1 MAGPVPAG
9 PDVAEGSAAG
19 AETGTAPLVDR
30 LIAFL
35 DAWVPKPAAWAFAL
49 RIWIAMMLALAA
61 AFWLQLDSASSAATC
76 VAILAQPK
84 RGQAISKAV
93 YRLLGT
99 LIGAVVSIVVVALF
113 GQDRVMLFLSF
124 TVWLGLCVFV
134 AQYLQD
140 TRAYGAMLSGY
151 TVAIIALGQID
162 DPQGAFDAAVSRV
175 AVIVLGIVAITFIN
189 DALASPSTW
198 RALLPQLRKAWDETR
213 AYARTSLAEGDLGAQ
228 RTAALIRTIAPMRA
242 DASAI
247 AGELDDGRF
256 RAAGA
261 RSCIAALYVMAASIR
276 TVAAAAAHLKNPSPA
291 VAEAMAICRRVAD
304 APDPESLDRDD
315 ARLRDLVDE
324 AVRDG
329 RRPVDE
335 VVMLQRALDFVC
347 AATFA
352 QDGIQAVA
360 DGHAPLRDASLPT
373 HRDFPVALRGA
384 LRVALGFAATAAIF
398 VALGLPQASFALVQV
413 AATAALSSTTPDP
426 KKFAT
431 GVVIGMTLAATFAGI
446 ARFVF
451 LDGVQGFPMLALVMA
466 PVIFLG
472 CFLSLNPKTFGIGFI
487 LIVFFPVLLGPSNP
501 QSYDA
506 QTFLLNAFL
515 VVVAAI
521 ILSIVVRLLIPVT
534 PAQQRVFALDSAR
547 RALADALVGE
557 GGDATTRTS
566 LNADRLFQ
574 FANYSSGSGAV
585 RRASLSH
592 AFALARLEA
601 AAARGHAE
609 LRRLRA
615 VTALRDAILRARAG
629 LAAGDDRAL
638 ETSAGDLI
646 RAASRQDRSVRLT
659 TARAASDLLTAAR
672 TIARHRTFLRRL
684 GVGAS

>member
-1 MAGPVPAG
+1 MAEAPA
-9 PDVAEGSAAG
+9 ASAADRR
-19 AETGTAPLVDR
+19 AEPFVDR
-30 LIAFL
+30 VVAFL

-99 LIGAVVSIVVVALF
+99 LIGAVVALVFMALF
-113 GQDRVMLFLSF
+113 GQDRVLLLLSF

-134 AQYLQD
+134 AQFLQD

-162 DPQGAFDAAVSRV
+162 EPQGTFDAAVSRV
-175 AVIVLGIVAITFIN
+175 AVIVLGIVVITFIN

-198 RALLPQLRKAWDETR
+198 RALLPQLREAWDETR
-213 AYARTSLAEGDLGAQ
+213 GYARETLAVGDLGAT
-228 RTAALIRTIAPMRA
+228 RTAALIRAIAPMRA

-247 AGELDDGRF
+247 AGELDDGRY

-261 RSCIAALYVMAASIR
+261 RSCIAALYVMAAAIR
-276 TVAAAAAHLKNPSPA
+276 SLGAAAAGLRNPSPA

-304 APDPESLDRDD
+304 APDPDALDRDD
-315 ARLRDLVDE
+315 ERLRDLID
-324 AVRDG
+324 AAIRDG
-329 RRPVDE
+329 TRPLDE
-335 VVMLQRALDFVC
+335 VVVLQRALDFVC

-352 QDGIQAVA
+352 QDGIRAVA
-360 DGHAPLRDASLPT
+360 DGHRPLRDAALPT
-373 HRDFPVALRGA
+373 HRDFPVAVRGA
-384 LRVALGFAATAAIF
+384 LRVALSFAVTAATF

-413 AATAALSSTTPDP
+413 AATAALSSVTPDP
-426 KKFAT
+426 KKFAN

-446 ARFVF
+446 ARFA
-451 LDGVQGFPMLALVMA
+451 LLNGVQGFPMLAMVMA
-466 PVIFLG
+466 PVIFFG

-487 LIVFFPVLLGPSNP
+487 VIVFFPVLLGPSNP

-506 QTFLLNAFL
+506 LTFLLNDFL
-515 VVVAAI
+515 VVVAAV
-521 ILSIVVRLLIPVT
+521 ILSIVVRLILPIA

-547 RALADALVGE
+547 RALADALVGQ

-585 RRASLSH
+585 RQANLHH

-601 AAARGHAE
+601 AAARAHAE
-609 LRRLRA
+609 LRRLWSIG
-615 VTALRDAILRARAG
+615 ALRGAIPRARDA
-629 LAAGDDRAL
+629 LAAGDDRGL
-638 ETSAGDLI
+638 ETAARELI
-646 RAASRQDRSVRLT
+646 RAASGQDRAVRLT
-659 TARAASDLLTAAR
+659 TARAASDLVTASR
-672 TIARHRTFLRRL
+672 TITRHRRFLHRL
-684 GVGAS
+684 DVALF

>member
-1 MAGPVPAG
+1 MAEA
-9 PDVAEGSAAG
+9 SAASTG
-19 AETGTAPLVDR
+19 AASGTRSDR
-30 LIAFL
+30 LLAFL
-35 DAWVPKPAAWAFAL
+35 DAWVPKPAAWAYAL

-84 RGQAISKAV
+84 RGQALSKAV

-113 GQDRVMLFLSF
+113 GQDRVLLFLSF

-162 DPQGAFDAAVSRV
+162 QPQGAFDAAVSRV

-198 RALLPQLRKAWDETR
+198 RALLPQLRKAWEGTR
-213 AYARTSLAEGDLGAQ
+213 AYARESLDRGDLGAT
-228 RTAALIRTIAPMRA
+228 RTAALIRMIAPMRA

-247 AGELDDGRF
+247 AGELDDGPF

-261 RSCIAALYVMAASIR
+261 RSCIAALYGMAASIR
-276 TVAAAAAHLKNPSPA
+276 TVAAAAACLRSPSPA
-291 VAEAMAICRRVAD
+291 VDEAMAICRRVAD
-304 APDPESLDRDD
+304 APDPDSLDRDD
-315 ARLRDLVDE
+315 ERLRELVD
-324 AVRDG
+324 AAIRDG
-329 RRPVDE
+329 RRPLDE
-335 VVMLQRALDFVC
+335 VVILQRALDFVC

-360 DGHAPLRDASLPT
+360 DGHEPLRDAKLPT

-384 LRVALGFAATAAIF
+384 LRVALGFAATAAAF

-413 AATAALSSTTPDP
+413 AATAALSSVAPDP
-426 KKFAT
+426 KKFAN
-431 GVVIGMTLAATFAGI
+431 GVVIGMILAATFAGL
-446 ARFVF
+446 ARFAF
-451 LDGVQGFPMLALVMA
+451 LNGVQGFPMLAMAMA
-466 PVIFLG
+466 PVIFFG

-501 QSYDA
+501 QTYDA

-574 FANYSSGSGAV
+574 FAGYSSGSGAV
-585 RRASLSH
+585 RRASLAH

-601 AAARGHAE
+601 AAARSHAE
-609 LRRLRA
+609 LRRLWP
-615 VTALRDAILRARAG
+615 VTALRDAIRQARSG
-629 LAAGDDRAL
+629 LAVADDRVL
-638 ETSAGDLI
+638 ETAARDLI
-646 RAASRQDRSVRLT
+646 RAASGEGRSVRLT
-659 TARAASDLLTAAR
+659 TARAASDLVTAAR
-672 TIARHRTFLRRL
+672 TVARYRKFLHRL
-684 GVGAS
+684 GVAAF

>member
-1 MAGPVPAG
+1 MA
-9 PDVAEGSAAG
+9 EISAAARRYRPFG
-19 AETGTAPLVDR
+19 AIVDR
-30 LIAFL
+30 VLAVL
-35 DAWVPKPAAWAFAL
+35 DDWVPRPAAWAFAF

-99 LIGAVVSIVVVALF
+99 LIGAAVSIVVMSLF
-113 GQDRVMLFLSF
+113 GQDRVLLLVSF
-124 TVWLGLCVFV
+124 TVWLGLCVFI

-162 DPQGAFDAAVSRV
+162 DPQGTFDAAVARV

-198 RALLPQLRKAWDETR
+198 RALLPQLRSAWEGTR
-213 AYARTSLAEGDLGAQ
+213 AYARETLTKGDLGAG

-261 RSCIAALYVMAASIR
+261 RSCIAALYVMAAAIR
-276 TVAAAAAHLKNPSPA
+276 AVAAASACLRDRSPA

-304 APDPESLDRDD
+304 VPDAETLDRDD
-315 ARLRDLVDE
+315 ERLRDLVDD
-324 AVRDG
+324 AIRDG
-329 RRPVDE
+329 ERPLDE
-335 VVMLQRALDFVC
+335 VVVLQRALDFVC

-352 QDGIQAVA
+352 QDGIRAVA
-360 DGHAPLRDASLPT
+360 AGHAPLRDARLPT
-373 HRDFPVALRGA
+373 HRDFPVALRSA
-384 LRVALGFAATAAIF
+384 FRVALGFAVTAAAF

-413 AATAALSSTTPDP
+413 AATGALASVNPDP
-426 KKFAT
+426 RKFAN
-431 GVVIGMTLAATFAGI
+431 GVVIGMCLAATLAGI
-446 ARFVF
+446 ARFAF
-451 LDGVQGFPMLALVMA
+451 LNGVQGFPMLAIVMA
-466 PVIFLG
+466 PVIFFG

-487 LIVFFPVLLGPSNP
+487 VIVFFPVLLGPSNP

-506 QTFLLNAFL
+506 LVFLLNAFL
-515 VVVAAI
+515 VVVAAV
-521 ILSIVVRLLIPVT
+521 ILSIVVRLLLPIT

-547 RALADALVGE
+547 WALADALVGE

-566 LNADRLFQ
+566 LNADRLYQ
-574 FANYSSGSGAV
+574 FAGYSSGSSAV

-601 AAARGHAE
+601 AAARAHAE
-609 LRRLRA
+609 LRRLWS
-615 VTALRDAILRARAG
+615 VTSLRNSIPRARAG

-638 ETSAGDLI
+638 EIAARDLI
-646 RAASRQDRSVRLT
+646 RGASRQERSVRLT
-659 TARAASDLLTAAR
+659 TARAASDLVTAAR
-672 TIARHRTFLRRL
+672 TIARHRRFLRRL
-684 GVGAS
+684 EVALF

>member
-1 MAGPVPAG
+1 MAEVSAHAG
-9 PDVAEGSAAG
+9 SPRQAAIG
-19 AETGTAPLVDR
+19 DR
-30 LIAFL
+30 LIGFL

-84 RGQAISKAV
+84 RGQAISKGV

-99 LIGAVVSIVVVALF
+99 LIGAAVSILFMALF
-113 GQDRVMLFLSF
+113 GQDRVLLLLAF
-124 TVWLGLCVFV
+124 TVWLGLCVFT

-151 TVAIIALGQID
+151 TVAIVALGQID
-162 DPQGAFDAAVSRV
+162 EPQGTFDAAVSRV
-175 AVIVLGIVAITFIN
+175 AVIVLGIIVITFIN

-198 RALLPQLRKAWDETR
+198 RTLLPQLRKAWDDTR
-213 AYARTSLAEGDLGAQ
+213 AYARETLSDGDLGAS

-247 AGELDDGRF
+247 AGELDDGPW

-261 RSCIAALYVMAASIR
+261 RSCIAALYVLAAAVR
-276 TVAAAAAHLKNPSPA
+276 AVAAASACLRTRSPA
-291 VAEAMAICRRVAD
+291 VEEALAICRRVAED
-304 APDPESLDRDD
+304 PDPETLQRDD
-315 ARLRDLVDE
+315 ARLRDLMD
-324 AVRDG
+324 AAIRDG
-329 RRPVDE
+329 KRPLDE
-335 VVMLQRALDFVC
+335 VVVLQRALDVAC

-360 DGHAPLRDASLPT
+360 DGHRPLRDARLPT

-384 LRVALGFAATAAIF
+384 LRVAIGFAITAAAF

-413 AATAALSSTTPDP
+413 ASTAALSSVTPDP
-426 KKFAT
+426 KKFAN

-451 LDGVQGFPMLALVMA
+451 LDGVQGFPMLAIVMA

-487 LIVFFPVLLGPSNP
+487 VIVFFPVLLGPSNP

-506 QTFLLNAFL
+506 QSFLLNAFL
-515 VVVAAI
+515 VVIAAI
-521 ILSIVVRLLIPVT
+521 VLSIVVRLLLPVT
-534 PAQQRVFALDSAR
+534 PERQRVYALDSAQR
-547 RALADALVGE
+547 SLADALVGE

-574 FANYSSGSGAV
+574 FAGYSSGSGAV

-601 AAARGHAE
+601 SAARAHAE
-609 LRRLRA
+609 LRRLWSVEPSRA
-615 VTALRDAILRARAG
+615 AIQRARAG
-629 LAAGDDRAL
+629 LATGDDRAL
-638 ETSAGDLI
+638 ESAARDLI
-646 RAASRQDRSVRLT
+646 RAASQEDRVLRLT
-659 TARAASDLLTAAR
+659 TARAASDLVTAAR
-672 TIARHRTFLRRL
+672 TIARHRRVLRRL
-684 GVGAS
+684 DIALF

>member
-1 MAGPVPAG
+1 MAEVSASGTGPKSDAFI
-9 PDVAEGSAAG
+9 
-19 AETGTAPLVDR
+19 DR
-30 LIAFL
+30 LIAVL
-35 DAWVPKPAAWAFAL
+35 DAWVPKPAAWAFAS

-113 GQDRVMLFLSF
+113 GQDRVLLFVSVA
-124 TVWLGLCVFV
+124 VWLGLCVFV

-151 TVAIIALGQID
+151 TVAIIALGQIS
-162 DPQGAFDAAVSRV
+162 DPQGVFDAAVSRV

-198 RALLPQLRKAWDETR
+198 RALLPQLRKAWDGTR
-213 AYARTSLAEGDLGAQ
+213 AYAHESLAQGDLGAA

-247 AGELDDGRF
+247 AGELDDGPA

-276 TVAAAAAHLKNPSPA
+276 TVAAAAACLRDPSPA

-304 APDPESLDRDD
+304 APDPDSLDRDD
-315 ARLRDLVDE
+315 ERMRDLVD
-324 AVRDG
+324 AAIRDG
-329 RRPVDE
+329 RRPLDE
-335 VVMLQRALDFVC
+335 VVVLQRALDFVC

-352 QDGIQAVA
+352 QDGIRAVA
-360 DGHAPLRDASLPT
+360 DGHEPLRDARLPT

-384 LRVALGFAATAAIF
+384 LRVAVGFAATAATF

-413 AATAALSSTTPDP
+413 AATAALSSVTPDP
-426 KKFAT
+426 KKFAN
-431 GVVIGMTLAATFAGI
+431 GVVIGMILAATFAGV
-446 ARFVF
+446 ARFAF
-451 LDGVQGFPMLALVMA
+451 LNGVQGFPMLAMVMA

-501 QSYDA
+501 QTYDA

-521 ILSIVVRLLIPVT
+521 ILSIVVRLVIPVT

-566 LNADRLFQ
+566 LNADRLSQ
-574 FANYSSGSGAV
+574 FAGYSSGSGAV

-601 AAARGHAE
+601 AAARSHAE
-609 LRRLRA
+609 LRRLWS
-615 VTALRDAILRARAG
+615 VTALQDAIRRARSG
-629 LAAGDDRAL
+629 LAAADDRTL
-638 ETSAGDLI
+638 ETAARDLI
-646 RAASRQDRSVRLT
+646 RAASGQGRSVRLT
-659 TARAASDLLTAAR
+659 TARAASDLITAAR
-672 TIARHRTFLRRL
+672 TVARYRKFLHRL
-684 GVGAS
+684 GIAVF

>member
-1 MAGPVPAG
+1 MAEAV
-9 PDVAEGSAAG
+9 SAQAQVSI
-19 AETGTAPLVDR
+19 LDR
-30 LIAFL
+30 VIAIL

-49 RIWIAMMLALAA
+49 RIWLAMMVALAL

-99 LIGAVVSIVVVALF
+99 LVGAVVSILVMALF
-113 GQDRVMLFLSF
+113 GQDRVLLLLSF

-162 DPQGAFDAAVSRV
+162 EPQGTFDAAVSRV
-175 AVIVLGIVAITFIN
+175 AVIVLGIVVITFIN

-198 RALLPQLRKAWDETR
+198 RSLLPQLRTAWDGTR
-213 AYARTSLAEGDLGAQ
+213 SYARETLTAGDLGPA

-247 AGELDDGRF
+247 AGELDDGPL

-261 RSCIAALYVMAASIR
+261 RSCIAALYVMAAAIR
-276 TVAAAAAHLKNPSPA
+276 AVAAAAACLRSPSPA

-304 APDPESLDRDD
+304 APDAEALDRDD
-315 ARLRDLVDE
+315 ERLRDLVE
-324 AVRDG
+324 VAIRDG
-329 RRPVDE
+329 HRPLDE
-335 VVMLQRALDFVC
+335 VVVLQRAMDFVC

-352 QDGIQAVA
+352 QDGIRAVA
-360 DGHAPLRDASLPT
+360 DGHRPLRDARLPT

-384 LRVALGFAATAAIF
+384 LRVAIAFAVTAATF
-398 VALGLPQASFALVQV
+398 LALGLPQATFALVQV
-413 AATAALSSTTPDP
+413 AATAALSSVTPDP
-426 KKFAT
+426 KKFAN
-431 GVVIGMTLAATFAGI
+431 GVVIGMCLAATFAGI
-446 ARFVF
+446 ARFAF
-451 LDGVQGFPMLALVMA
+451 LNGVQGFPMLAMVMA
-466 PVIFLG
+466 PVIFFG

-487 LIVFFPVLLGPSNP
+487 VIVFFPVLLGPANP

-506 QTFLLNAFL
+506 QSFLLNAFL
-515 VVVAAI
+515 VVVSAI
-521 ILSIVVRLLIPVT
+521 ILSIVVRLVLPIT

-547 RALADALVGE
+547 RDLADALVGE

-566 LNADRLFQ
+566 LNADRVFQ
-574 FANYSSGSGAV
+574 FAAYSSASGAV
-585 RRASLSH
+585 RRADLSH
-592 AFALARLEA
+592 ALALARLEA
-601 AAARGHAE
+601 AAARAHAE
-609 LRRLRA
+609 LRRLWP
-615 VTALRDAILRARAG
+615 VPGLRDAILRARTG

-638 ETSAGDLI
+638 ERAARDMI
-646 RAASRQDRSVRLT
+646 RAASAQDRTVRLT
-659 TARAASDLLTAAR
+659 TARAASDLITASR
-672 TIARHRTFLRRL
+672 TIARYRRFLQRL
-684 GVGAS
+684 GIALF

>member
-1 MAGPVPAG
+1 MA
-9 PDVAEGSAAG
+9 EAAG
-19 AETGTAPLVDR
+19 AARASGSILDR
-30 LIAFL
+30 LVAVL
-35 DAWVPKPAAWAFAL
+35 DAWVPGPAAWAFAL
-49 RIWIAMMLALAA
+49 RIWSAMMLALAA
-61 AFWLQLDSASSAATC
+61 AFWLQLDSAASAATC

-99 LIGAVVSIVVVALF
+99 LIGAAVSILLMALF
-113 GQDRVMLFLSF
+113 GQDRVLLLVSF

-162 DPQGAFDAAVSRV
+162 APQGTFDAAVSRV

-198 RALLPQLRKAWDETR
+198 RALLPQLREAWDRTLS
-213 AYARTSLAEGDLGAQ
+213 YARDTLAKGDLGAS

-261 RSCIAALYVMAASIR
+261 RSCIAALYVMAAAIR
-276 TVAAAAAHLKNPSPA
+276 AVAAAAACLRAPSPA
-291 VAEAMAICRRVAD
+291 VTEALAICRRVAD
-304 APDPESLDRDD
+304 APDAEALDRDD
-315 ARLRDLVDE
+315 ERLRGLVD
-324 AVRDG
+324 AAIRDG
-329 RRPVDE
+329 DRPLDE
-335 VVMLQRALDFVC
+335 VVVLQRALDFVC

-352 QDGIQAVA
+352 QDGIRAVA
-360 DGHAPLRDASLPT
+360 DGHVPLRDARLPT

-384 LRVALGFAATAAIF
+384 FRVALGFAVTAAA
-398 VALGLPQASFALVQV
+398 VGALGLPQASFALVQV
-413 AATAALSSTTPDP
+413 AATATLSSVNPEP
-426 KKFAT
+426 KKFAN
-431 GVVIGMTLAATFAGI
+431 GVVIGMTLAATCAGI

-451 LDGVQGFPMLALVMA
+451 LNGVQGFPMLAIVMA
-466 PVIFLG
+466 PVIVLG
-472 CFLSLNPKTFGIGFI
+472 CFLSLNPRTFGIGFI
-487 LIVFFPVLLGPSNP
+487 VIVFFPVLLGPSNP
-501 QSYDA
+501 QTYDA
-506 QTFLLNAFL
+506 LTFLLNAFL
-515 VVVAAI
+515 VVVAAV
-521 ILSIVVRLLIPVT
+521 ILSIVVRILLPIT
-534 PAQQRVFALDSAR
+534 PAQRRVFALDSAR

-574 FANYSSGSGAV
+574 FAGYSSGSGAV
-585 RRASLSH
+585 RRANLTH

-601 AAARGHAE
+601 AAARAHAE
-609 LRRLRA
+609 LRRLRSVPGLHAA
-615 VTALRDAILRARAG
+615 VARARAG

-638 ETSAGDLI
+638 EAAARDLI
-646 RAASRQDRSVRLT
+646 RAASRGERGVRLT
-659 TARAASDLLTAAR
+659 AARVASDLVTAAR
-672 TIARHRTFLRRL
+672 TIARHRRFLQRL
-684 GVGAS
+684 DIALF

>member
-1 MAGPVPAG
+1 MS
-9 PDVAEGSAAG
+9 ETSAANG
-19 AETGTAPLVDR
+19 PALPAPALDR
-30 LIAFL
+30 LLGFL

-99 LIGAVVSIVVVALF
+99 LIGAAVSIVFMALF
-113 GQDRVMLFLSF
+113 GQDRVLLLVSF
-124 TVWLGLCVFV
+124 TTWLGLCVFT

-162 DPQGAFDAAVSRV
+162 EPQGTFDAAVSRV
-175 AVIVLGIVAITFIN
+175 AVIVLGIIVITFIN
-189 DALASPSTW
+189 DALVSPSTW
-198 RALLPQLRKAWDETR
+198 RTLLPQLRKAWDDTR
-213 AYARTSLAEGDLGAQ
+213 AYARETLANGDLGAS
-228 RTAALIRTIAPMRA
+228 RTAALIRTIAPMRP
-242 DASAI
+242 DANAI
-247 AGELDDGRF
+247 AGELDDGPW

-261 RSCIAALYVMAASIR
+261 RSCIAAFYVLAAAIR
-276 TVAAAAAHLKNPSPA
+276 AVAAAAACLPTRSPA
-291 VAEAMAICRRVAD
+291 VEEALQICHRVTED
-304 APDPESLDRDD
+304 PDSETLERDD
-315 ARLRDLVDE
+315 ERLRALIDD
-324 AVRDG
+324 AIRDG
-329 RRPVDE
+329 DRPLDE
-335 VVMLQRALDFVC
+335 VVVLQRALDVVC
-347 AATFA
+347 AAAFA
-352 QDGIQAVA
+352 QDGMRAVA
-360 DGHAPLRDASLPT
+360 DGHRPLRDATLPT

-384 LRVALGFAATAAIF
+384 LRVAIGFAITAAAF

-426 KKFAT
+426 KKFAN

-451 LDGVQGFPMLALVMA
+451 LDGVQGFPMLAIVMA
-466 PVIFLG
+466 PVIFFG

-487 LIVFFPVLLGPSNP
+487 VIVFFPVLLGPSNP

-506 QTFLLNAFL
+506 QSFLLNAFL
-515 VVVAAI
+515 VVVAAT
-521 ILSIVVRLLIPVT
+521 ILSIVVRLVLPT
-534 PAQQRVFALDSAR
+534 TRERQRVYALDSAQ

-566 LNADRLFQ
+566 LNADRLLQ
-574 FANYSSGSGAV
+574 FAGYSSGSGAV

-601 AAARGHAE
+601 AAARAHAE
-609 LRRLRA
+609 LRRLWA
-615 VTALRDAILRARAG
+615 VEPLRDAIQRAGAG
-629 LAAGDDRAL
+629 LAAGDDRVL
-638 ETSAGDLI
+638 ETGARDLI
-646 RAASRQDRSVRLT
+646 RATSQQDRIVRLT
-659 TARAASDLLTAAR
+659 TARAASDLVTAAR
-672 TIARHRTFLRRL
+672 TIARHRRFLRRL
-684 GVGAS
+684 NIARF